1 MKISVW
7 GDELAAWVVAA
18 QLSAFGNEVQLCAGE
33 VWGRSEAD
41 NCIYPSHKSISAE
54 PGLMALLEEGYSS
67 GRLSAVGA
75 EEALGAP
82 VHWLAMAPDHAD
94 QALELV
100 KRVAGAGAR
109 PCLVVNQSNFGIGAS
124 DRLQACLDQSGGQAV
139 VCLPDT
145 LQEGRA
151 LAQFGEPDALLV
163 GCEDEGARRWL
174 MGLLRPFTGAVR
186 QLQLMSRRE
195 AEFTKFAVTG
205 MLALR
210 LGYINELANLADLL
224 GVDIEVVR
232 QGMATDERIGS
243 HYLAPGCGF
252 GGQHFTQYIEGLAE
266 LLSEKR
272 RSSLLETVLAE
283 NLRQM
288 ELPFRKLWQHYDCE
302 LKGKTVAVWGLAFKP
317 GVASIDNAPA
327 LRSVDAL
334 LAQGARVRLHD
345 PEALPEVEKRYGSNE
360 SVSYCR
366 DAYDAVE
373 SADAL
378 LLLTEWPE
386 YWSPDFE
393 RLAQRMKASVIVDG
407 RNVYDPG
414 LVREFGFTYYGIGR
428 A

>member
-33 VWGRSEAD
+33 VWGRSEAGKS
-41 NCIYPSHKSISAE
+41 IYPSHKSISAE
-54 PGLMALLEEGYSS
+54 PGLMELLREGYDS
-67 GRLSAVGA
+67 GRLRAVGA
-75 EEALGAP
+75 EEALSAP
-82 VHWLAMAPDHAD
+82 VHWLAMAPDQLD
-94 QALELV
+94 QAVELV
-100 KRVAGAGAR
+100 QRIAQAGVR

-124 DRLQACLDQSGGQAV
+124 DRLQASLDQVAGQAV

-145 LQEGRA
+145 LQEGSA
-151 LAQFGEPDALLV
+151 LDKFSQPDALLV
-163 GCEDEGARRWL
+163 GCEDEAARRWL
-174 MGLLRPFTGAVR
+174 MSLLRPFSGSVR
-186 QLQLMSRRE
+186 QLQLMTRRE

-288 ELPFRKLWQHYDCE
+288 ELPFRKLWQHYDCD
-302 LKGKTVAVWGLAFKP
+302 LKGRTVAIWGLAFKP
-317 GVASIDNAPA
+317 GVASIDSAPA
-327 LRSVDAL
+327 LRTIEAL

-345 PEALPEVEKRYGSNE
+345 PEALPEVEKRYGAHPQIDYS
-360 SVSYCR
+360 R
-366 DAYDAVE
+366 DAYEAVE
-373 SADAL
+373 DADAM

-393 RLAQRMKASVIVDG
+393 RLAQRMASPVIVDG

-414 LVREFGFTYYGIGR
+414 LVRELGFAYYGIGR
-428 A
+428 L